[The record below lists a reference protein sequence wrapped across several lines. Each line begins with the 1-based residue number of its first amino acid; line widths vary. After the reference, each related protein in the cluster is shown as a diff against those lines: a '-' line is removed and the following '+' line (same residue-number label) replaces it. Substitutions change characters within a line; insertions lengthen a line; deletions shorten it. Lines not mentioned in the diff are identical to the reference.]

1 MERIIRVVYNPQIAE
16 GEITIQRHRDYY
28 TNTDELDEAIASV
41 RVEILKTI
49 VIIGGEIVRIEQI

>member
-28 TNTDELDEAIASV
+28 TNTDGLDEAIASV
-41 RVEILKTI
+41 RAEILKTI
-49 VIIGGEIVRIEQI
+49 AIIGGEIVRIEQI